1 MPVIPFCQHIHS
13 NNFYVPG
20 QMRVLGE
27 IRFLNIKECR
37 PMGAVLHF
45 RCWFPLAPILR
56 IWYDVLREPG
66 LARNWGY
73 YMKRQSSLAGQMMIL
88 SSALLWSTA
97 GILIKLIPWGSLSIA
112 SVRGLICML
121 VLLALRFLRG
131 KKGGFLPV
139 RFTKHN
145 VAAGAAMFVTGALF
159 MAANK
164 LTTAANAI
172 VLQYIAPILIL
183 VYTAV
188 VQKRRPTVLEISLTA
203 VVFIGCV
210 LAFCDKLGGSGTLGD
225 ILALI
230 SGFTFAAL
238 IVINR
243 MDKTQPEDGQ
253 IIGCGLS
260 FICCLPFIPADS
272 KLVITWESVGAMLAL
287 GLIQYSLANILF
299 AKGIKKSDPVTASI
313 ILTMEPIMN
322 PVWVFLIQGEAP
334 GALALV
340 GFVLV
345 VAAVTLQS
353 LLPILRRRPQ
363 PGDVQSTLDA

>member
-1 MPVIPFCQHIHS
+1 
-13 NNFYVPG
+13 
-20 QMRVLGE
+20 
-27 IRFLNIKECR
+27 
-37 PMGAVLHF
+37 
-45 RCWFPLAPILR
+45 
-56 IWYDVLREPG
+56 
-66 LARNWGY
+66 
-73 YMKRQSSLAGQMMIL
+73 MKKQSSLSGQLMIL

-97 GILIKLIPWGSLSIA
+97 GILVKLIPWSGFAIA
-112 SVRGLICML
+112 SIRGLICT
-121 VLLALRFLRG
+121 LALLVIRQLRRRNG
-131 KKGGFLPV
+131 NYAPV

-145 VAAGAAMFVTGALF
+145 IAAGVSLFLTGALF
-159 MAANK
+159 MASNK

-183 VYTAV
+183 IYTAV
-188 VQKRRPTVLEISLTA
+188 VQKRRPTAMEIALTA
-203 VVFIGCV
+203 VVFVGCL

-238 IVINR
+238 ILINR
-243 MDKTQPEDGQ
+243 MEKTQPEDGQ
-253 IIGCGLS
+253 IIGCALS
-260 FICCLPFIPADS
+260 FICCLPFVFGDS
-272 KLVITWESVGAMLAL
+272 KLIITWESVAAMLAL
-287 GLIQYSLANILF
+287 GLFQYTLANILF
-299 AKGIKKSDPVTASI
+299 GKGIKKAEPVTASI

-334 GALALV
+334 GTLALV

-363 PGDVQSTLDA
+363 PGNVQSTIDA

>member
-1 MPVIPFCQHIHS
+1 
-13 NNFYVPG
+13 
-20 QMRVLGE
+20 
-27 IRFLNIKECR
+27 
-37 PMGAVLHF
+37 
-45 RCWFPLAPILR
+45 
-56 IWYDVLREPG
+56 
-66 LARNWGY
+66 
-73 YMKRQSSLAGQMMIL
+73 MKKQSSLSGQLMIL
-88 SSALLWSTA
+88 SAALLWSTA
-97 GILIKLIPWGSLSIA
+97 GILIKLIPWSGFSIA
-112 SVRGLICML
+112 SIRGLICTL
-121 VLLALRFLRG
+121 ALLALRQLRRRTG
-131 KKGGFLPV
+131 SYAPV
-139 RFTKHN
+139 RFSKHN
-145 VAAGAAMFVTGALF
+145 IAAGVALFLTGALF
-159 MAANK
+159 MVSNK

-183 VYTAV
+183 IYTAV
-188 VQKRRPTVLEISLTA
+188 VQKRRPTAIEISLTA

-225 ILALI
+225 ILAII

-260 FICCLPFIPADS
+260 FICCLPFVFTDS
-272 KLVITWESVGAMLAL
+272 KLIITWESVGAMLAL

-299 AKGIKKSDPVTASI
+299 GKGIKKTEPVTASI

-322 PVWVFLIQGEAP
+322 PVWVFLLQGEAP
-334 GALALV
+334 GAMALI

-353 LLPILRRRPQ
+353 LLPILRRRSQ
-363 PGDVQSTLDA
+363 PGDVQSTIDT

>member
-1 MPVIPFCQHIHS
+1 
-13 NNFYVPG
+13 
-20 QMRVLGE
+20 
-27 IRFLNIKECR
+27 
-37 PMGAVLHF
+37 
-45 RCWFPLAPILR
+45 
-56 IWYDVLREPG
+56 
-66 LARNWGY
+66 
-73 YMKRQSSLAGQMMIL
+73 MKKQTSLAGQMMIL
-88 SSALLWSTA
+88 SAALLWSTA
-97 GILIKLIPWGSLSIA
+97 GILVKLIPWSSFSIA

-121 VLLALRFLRG
+121 VLLALRLLRSR
-131 KKGGFLPV
+131 KGGCVPV

-145 VAAGAAMFVTGALF
+145 IAAGAAMFSTGLLF

-172 VLQYIAPILIL
+172 VLQYIAPILIMI
-183 VYTAV
+183 YTAV
-188 VQKRRPTVLEISLTA
+188 VQKKKPTAMEISLTA
-203 VVFIGCV
+203 VVFVGCV

-253 IIGCGLS
+253 IIGCGMS
-260 FICCLPFIPADS
+260 FICCLPFMSGDGNLA
-272 KLVITWESVGAMLAL
+272 ITWESVGAMLAL
-287 GLIQYSLANILF
+287 GLIQYSLANIMF

-322 PVWVFLIQGEAP
+322 PVWVFLLKGEAP

-353 LLPILRRRPQ
+353 LLPILRRRPR
-363 PGDVQSTLDA
+363 PGDVQSSADA